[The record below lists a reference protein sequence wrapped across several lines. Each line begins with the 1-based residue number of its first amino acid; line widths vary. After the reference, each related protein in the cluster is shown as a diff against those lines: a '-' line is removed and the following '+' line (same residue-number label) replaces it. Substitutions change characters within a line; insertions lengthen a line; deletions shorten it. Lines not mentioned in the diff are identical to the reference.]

1 MDTFKLFLQNLNLW
15 SIIDL
20 LVLLAVLALM
30 LAFIIRKK
38 NIRLALI
45 LSLFVVLTIGV
56 NIVSALMGG
65 AILYGASVILQYFTL
80 FIIVALCVVYQA
92 DLKSIFAKIGR
103 TREDNVYSTHNT
115 SEDDLHDA
123 AKEII
128 KATQHMSKN
137 DIGALIIVCPTSV
150 PNNVIETGTK
160 LDSLLSS
167 EVIECIFNT
176 KSPLHDG
183 AIVVK
188 NNVILAAGC
197 FLPLS
202 QDPTISKE
210 LGTRHRAAVGITE
223 ESDVVAIVVS
233 EETGIISV
241 MRKGEIKR
249 YMTSDKLMEILEDTY
264 GINYISRKPDRR
276 NKINAPKK

>member
-1 MDTFKLFLQNLNLW
+1 MDAFEVYINNLNAW
-15 SIIDL
+15 AIVD
-20 LVLLAVLALM
+20 LVLLLTVVGLM
-30 LAFIIRKK
+30 IAFVIRKK

-45 LSLFVVLTIGV
+45 LAGYVVLDV
-56 NIVSALMGG
+56 SVSVLSALLGG
-65 AILYGASVILQYFTL
+65 TILYGSTVVLRYFTMFL
-80 FIIVALCVVYQA
+80 IVAMCVVYQA
-92 DLKSIFAKIGR
+92 DLKAIFSKISR
-103 TREDNVYSTHNT
+103 TWEDDAYSAHNT

-137 DIGALIIVCPTSV
+137 DIGALIIICPSNV

-160 LDSLLSS
+160 VDALLSA
-167 EVIECIFNT
+167 EILECIFNT

-183 AIVVK
+183 AVVVK
-188 NNVILAAGC
+188 NNVLLAAGC

-249 YMTSDKLMEILEDTY
+249 YMTSDKLMEILENTY
-264 GINYISRKPDRR
+264 GINYISRSSARR
-276 NKINAPKK
+276 ASKKQ

>member
-1 MDTFKLFLQNLNLW
+1 MLKKYLQNLNLW

-20 LVLLAVLALM
+20 VVLVAILSLM
-30 LAFIIRKK
+30 LAFIVRKK
-38 NIRLALI
+38 NMRLALI
-45 LSLFVVLTIGV
+45 LSLYIAV
-56 NIVSALMGG
+56 NITINIASALMDG
-65 AILYGASVILQYFTL
+65 AILYGAVVLLDYFTL

-92 DLKSIFAKIGR
+92 DLKAIFSKIGR
-103 TREDNVYSTHNT
+103 SREDYIYSIHNS
-115 SEDDLHDA
+115 SEDDLHNA
-123 AKEII
+123 SKEII

-137 DIGALIIVCPTSV
+137 DIGALIIICPTSI
-150 PNNVIETGTK
+150 PNNVIETGTR

-167 EVIECIFNT
+167 EVLECIFNT

-183 AIVVK
+183 AVVIK
-188 NNVILAAGC
+188 NNIILAAGC

-249 YMTSDKLMEILEDTY
+249 YMTSDKLMEILEITY
-264 GINYISRKPDRR
+264 GISYLSRKTERKNHKR
-276 NKINAPKK
+276 

>member
-1 MDTFKLFLQNLNLW
+1 MDAFKQYLNNLNAW
-15 SIIDL
+15 AIIDL
-20 LVLLAVLALM
+20 ALLVTVVGLM
-30 LAFIIRKK
+30 IAFVIRKK
-38 NIRLALI
+38 NARLALI
-45 LSLFVVLTIGV
+45 LAAYIVFLITVNVVSAMSGGAVLYGSAIVLRYLTIFL
-56 NIVSALMGG
+56 IAAM
-65 AILYGASVILQYFTL
+65 
-80 FIIVALCVVYQA
+80 CVVYQA
-92 DLKSIFAKIGR
+92 DLKAIFSKISR
-103 TREDNVYSTHNT
+103 SWEDNAYSSHNT

-123 AKEII
+123 AKEIV

-137 DIGALIIVCPTSV
+137 DIGALIIVCPTNV
-150 PNNVIETGTK
+150 PNNVIETGTR
-160 LDSLLSS
+160 LDALLSA
-167 EVIECIFNT
+167 EVLECIFNN

-183 AIVVK
+183 AVVVK

-241 MRKGEIKR
+241 MRRGEIKR
-249 YMTSDKLMEILEDTY
+249 YMTSEKLMEILENTY
-264 GINYISRKPDRR
+264 GINYISRKTERR
-276 NKINAPKK
+276 ASKRQ